1 MTTRQMTTG
10 QIATDKWLHG
20 QMTTGQMGTRTN
32 GYINGFKNESFILL
46 FNVQGVIT
54 ATEIFNLY
62 ILIPINK
69 NFHV

>member
-32 GYINGFKNESFILL
+32 GYTDKWVHKWFQK
-46 FNVQGVIT
+46 
-54 ATEIFNLY
+54 
-62 ILIPINK
+62 
-69 NFHV
+69 